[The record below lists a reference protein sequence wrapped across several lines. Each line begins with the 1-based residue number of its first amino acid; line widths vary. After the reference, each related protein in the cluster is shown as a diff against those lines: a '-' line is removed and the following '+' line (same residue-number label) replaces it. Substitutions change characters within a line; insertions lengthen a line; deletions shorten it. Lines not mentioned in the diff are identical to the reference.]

1 MKESESQLE
10 LYVGD
15 CRGTCII
22 GKIRDFLF
30 SQASGINPS
39 VIERRIQELFPSFE
53 TPTHSPYALMIQ
65 KAVKVLNERNGS
77 TEEAI
82 SGFIKNEFQDL
93 PWAHSRILDLHLG
106 KLCKAGELFRT
117 ARGRYMLMDDYNRF
131 DEMKETRW
139 RGGRRRK
146 KYKRG
151 RNRRGRDTLG
161 RSGGSEGCNK
171 LHERE
176 NEEQNHLS
184 ELHGTGTYEP
194 IEKQGNSE
202 TSQLGVTEVGHGQ
215 VVQGQGEA
223 EMRQNEATH
232 ERIQEAIIESKDKIS
247 SREII
252 NTEPHMVEKKN
263 SMVIK
268 LRIPCKKQPDNLRGD
283 ETLEKSKS
291 AERCNELQERENE
304 GKNHLSKL
312 HCTGANEMIEEQGK
326 SEIGQRGVT
335 EVCHGRMVQGQGE
348 AETQQ
353 NENTNEREKQIEA
366 TTKISRFCSDE
377 ISNNEKLSAS
387 LGSPTVL
394 ESQCE
399 NLPDNL
405 LTVVEHQSLTQQIQA
420 TTEMSR
426 FCSDDISNN
435 ENLSCSLGSP
445 TVSVI
450 PKEKLQISEQEEQH
464 QNETPSVQQKFSGS
478 CELLLDQ
485 EGPEFCMDFTCS
497 SLSTV
502 PNLPVPISTENCLT
516 FDSQD
521 CLTVPNSTE
530 FLDHTPS
537 EGIELTPTQL
547 LVQTLKCGTLEAD
560 LCTAFKP
567 LASMTFH
574 EYKQPRDD
582 TLGSP
587 KGRVEE
593 ITSFGDLEKHVSIP
607 QSIEWQP
614 IENSFADYQ
623 VVSLF
628 PSDGSIVD
636 KQKPKFYQMKKQ
648 LQLRPQGRGIGRGRW
663 RSLKLDRNPHKH
675 KKLRLQDQT
684 LTSVSFPSL
693 EPNETVYSL
702 PAPNLPAAPNLEQL
716 VDPTSEESPSCMTRG
731 ISQLQ
736 LFLQMSWD
744 RLVCKDLGTT
754 SKMEDSLSSMNCL
767 ERKPQQHGNK
777 RGPKRKLNLDGKTE
791 FGHLE
796 QQSPKRRRRG
806 RPPNPVPTQD
816 HQWSWVAVEHRE
828 LQSSGSI
835 EGHCESWAQDQ
846 AQVQRHSP
854 NLADDN
860 NPSWEQTQRKRP
872 KLKLDANESCQ
883 NQMVWPCRSSKVQGG
898 RELLQLKLSNPYHSN
913 QQLSPETWQSQGKRL
928 LRSSLSKSR

>member
-1 MKESESQLE
+1 MEESQSQLE

-15 CRGTCII
+15 CRDTRII

-106 KLCKAGELFRT
+106 KLCKAGELLRT
-117 ARGRYMLMDDYNRF
+117 ARGRYMLMEDYNRL

-151 RNRRGRDTLG
+151 RTRRGRDTLG
-161 RSGGSEGCNK
+161 KSEGAERCNK

-184 ELHGTGTYEP
+184 ELHGTGTCEP

-202 TSQLGVTEVGHGQ
+202 ISQLGVTEVGHGQ
-215 VVQGQGEA
+215 VIQEQGGNHRVK
-223 EMRQNEATH
+223 RQNQLKRNYEHRA
-232 ERIQEAIIESKDKIS
+232 SYGG
-247 SREII
+247 
-252 NTEPHMVEKKN
+252 KKEFYGDQIAH
-263 SMVIK
+263 S
-268 LRIPCKKQPDNLRGD
+268 LKKQPDNLRGD
-283 ETLEKSKS
+283 ETLERSKS

-304 GKNHLSKL
+304 EQNRLFEL

-326 SEIGQRGVT
+326 FEIGQRGVT
-335 EVCHGRMVQGQGE
+335 EECHGRMVQGQG
-348 AETQQ
+348 ETQQ

-387 LGSPTVL
+387 LGSPTVA
-394 ESQCE
+394 ENQCE

-405 LTVVEHQSLTQQIQA
+405 LVVVEHQSLTQQIEA

-435 ENLSCSLGSP
+435 EN
-445 TVSVI
+445 
-450 PKEKLQISEQEEQH
+450 
-464 QNETPSVQQKFSGS
+464 
-478 CELLLDQ
+478 
-485 EGPEFCMDFTCS
+485 
-497 SLSTV
+497 
-502 PNLPVPISTENCLT
+502 
-516 FDSQD
+516 
-521 CLTVPNSTE
+521 
-530 FLDHTPS
+530 
-537 EGIELTPTQL
+537 
-547 LVQTLKCGTLEAD
+547 
-560 LCTAFKP
+560 
-567 LASMTFH
+567 
-574 EYKQPRDD
+574 
-582 TLGSP
+582 
-587 KGRVEE
+587 
-593 ITSFGDLEKHVSIP
+593 
-607 QSIEWQP
+607 
-614 IENSFADYQ
+614 SFADYQ
-623 VVSLF
+623 EVALL

-636 KQKPKFYQMKKQ
+636 KQKPKYYKMKKQ
-648 LQLRPQGRGIGRGRW
+648 LQLRPQGRGIGRGR
-663 RSLKLDRNPHKH
+663 RRCLKLDRNLCKH
-675 KKLRLQDQT
+675 KKLQLQDQT

-702 PAPNLPAAPNLEQL
+702 PAP
-716 VDPTSEESPSCMTRG
+716 TSEESPSCITRG
-731 ISQLQ
+731 TSQLQ
-736 LFLQMSWD
+736 LFLQMSWE
-744 RLVCKDLGTT
+744 RLVCGDLGTT

-767 ERKPQQHGNK
+767 EHKPQQHGNK

-816 HQWSWVAVEHRE
+816 HQWSWVAVEHSE

-835 EGHCESWAQDQ
+835 EGHC
-846 AQVQRHSP
+846 
-854 NLADDN
+854 
-860 NPSWEQTQRKRP
+860 EQTQRKRP
-872 KLKLDANESCQ
+872 KLKLDANGSCR
-883 NQMVWPCRSSKVQGG
+883 NQMVLPCRSSKVQGR
-898 RELLQLKLSNPYHSN
+898 RELLQLKLSNAYESN
-913 QQLSPETWQSQGKRL
+913 ELSPETWQSQGKRL